1 MKKTYTRTI
10 TIIKGG
16 VEVSTGISPITT
28 INGDQF
34 VLVHYI
40 DGKEN
45 SFVGLYKE
53 EPTYDELKEVHNNF
67 VRVIYEDTSN
77 GVIR

>member
-1 MKKTYTRTI
+1 MKNYTRTI
-10 TIIKGG
+10 TLIKGG
-16 VEVSTGISPITT
+16 VEVSTGISPIIT
-28 INGDQF
+28 INGEQF

-45 SFVGLYKE
+45 SFVGLYQE

-67 VRVIYEDTSN
+67 IKVIYEDTSN
-77 GVIR
+77 GVIC